1 MIQDT
6 ELENKEKISSN
17 RIQMAHSGETDGPV
31 IVLFMGIHGNET
43 AGVTAIENIL
53 SEYLQDANELKG
65 TLYTIKGNVEA
76 LNQGVRYI
84 DTDLNRL
91 WEIFETDRDYS
102 NSVNNTGNTPVE
114 YLESLQ
120 IKSSIEEILEK
131 HGQDKNQI
139 IFADLHTTSS
149 ESCAFILLNDT
160 LANRKIA
167 RKFPVP
173 QILGIEENI
182 HGTILSYINNLG
194 YRAIGFE
201 AGAHT
206 AKESVK
212 RSEAFIYL
220 LLHHTGLISLDK
232 EKINEI
238 EKEIKAYATV
248 PDTYFEIKYHH
259 NINDPA
265 NFNMF
270 PGFHNFDKVEK
281 DTPLAYDQG
290 ELVRAPVSGRIFM
303 PLYQNKGND
312 GFLILDEVSPFWLTL
327 SSWIRNSSVHGI
339 LKYLPGVKKINR
351 QIYEVDRKVALFLVR
366 EIFHLLGYR
375 VIEKNEET
383 FICYR
388 R

>member
-1 MIQDT
+1 MIQ
-6 ELENKEKISSN
+6 EKKLKNKEKISSN
-17 RIQMAHSGETDGPV
+17 RIQMVHSGETHGPV
-31 IVLFMGIHGNET
+31 IVLFVGIHGNET
-43 AGVTAIENIL
+43 AGVIAIENIL
-53 SEYLQDANELKG
+53 DEYLRKAHELKG
-65 TLYTIKGNVEA
+65 TLYTIKGNVKA

-102 NSVNNTGNTPVE
+102 HSVNNTGNTPVE

-120 IKSSIEEILEK
+120 IKSTIEEILEK
-131 HGQDKNQI
+131 HDQDKNQI

-206 AKESVK
+206 AKESVR

-220 LLHHTGLISLDK
+220 LLHHTGLISLER
-232 EKINEI
+232 EKIKVI
-238 EKEIKAYATV
+238 EKEIKAHANV
-248 PDTYFEIKYHH
+248 PDTYFEVKYHH
-259 NINDPA
+259 YINDPA

-281 DTPLAYDQG
+281 DTPLAYDKG
-290 ELVRAPVSGRIFM
+290 ELIKAPVSGRIFM

-312 GFLILDEVSPFWLTL
+312 GFLILDEVSPFWLNL
-327 SSWIRNSSVHGI
+327 SSWFRNSSVHRL

-351 QIYEVDRKVALFLVR
+351 QIYEVDRKIALFLVR

-375 VIEKNEET
+375 VIEKNDET
-383 FICYR
+383 YICYR